1 VPKRAARSVPDRE
14 AEWVAEGLAVPEASK
29 HPTAP
34 PKARRGATKR
44 THPPKGLTAIEER
57 FALGMFGG
65 HTRAEAYRLANPKSK
80 HWKVAS
86 LYTKASEL
94 MATERLQA
102 RVAALQREL
111 VAQALWSR
119 EESVKA
125 LRAVIEHP
133 DRSSD
138 IVAAVKELN
147 AMHGYH
153 APQRVEHSGAV
164 GAIERRIID
173 VGAAVRERVPEAEPA
188 VLDVVP
194 LAPALPR

>member
-1 VPKRAARSVPDRE
+1 MSAKRRKLS
-14 AEWVAEGLAVPEASK
+14 
-29 HPTAP
+29 PT
-34 PKARRGATKR
+34 
-44 THPPKGLTAIEER
+44 EER
-57 FALGMFGG
+57 FAVALAEG
-65 HTRAEAYRLANPKSK
+65 RSQAEAYRLANPKSARWK
-80 HWKVAS
+80 HAS

-153 APQRVEHSGAV
+153 APHRVEHSGAV

-173 VGAAVRERVPEAEPA
+173 VGAAVRERVPEAERGPEAERALRDAEPA

>member
-1 VPKRAARSVPDRE
+1 MSAKRRKLS
-14 AEWVAEGLAVPEASK
+14 
-29 HPTAP
+29 PT
-34 PKARRGATKR
+34 
-44 THPPKGLTAIEER
+44 EER
-57 FALGMFGG
+57 FAVALAEG
-65 HTRAEAYRLANPKSK
+65 RSQAEAYRLANPKSARWK
-80 HWKVAS
+80 HAS

-94 MATERLQA
+94 MAEERLQV

-111 VAQALWSR
+111 AAQSLWSR
-119 EESVKA
+119 VQSVQA
-125 LRAVIEHP
+125 LRKVVLE
-133 DRSSD
+133 SSRNAD

-173 VGAAVRERVPEAEPA
+173 VGAAVRERVPEAERALRDAEPA